1 MNFISILIFSDTS
14 LGYDKNKFT
23 FPVDINQKYPNNGS
37 GLCNQLFR
45 FINAL
50 NFLDPTNNNIFFDF
64 FSKDYLSGD
73 MCKISEIID
82 IDEMNQKF
90 NWNLKDVTDFRND
103 DFINQNFR
111 LHNDHYVFR
120 SYHSGHQSFEFFS
133 RSIIWKKKYSD
144 IADKVILSKIKEEST
159 VNLVHL
165 RIDQD
170 AKKHILGHREPDGDY
185 SSEYWK
191 NREKAY
197 EDLLYSYENAIYK
210 NCDISKPLVLLLED
224 ISHPLVKKLQN
235 DFEVIFFE
243 KELVDKIAMGISGRE
258 FYALID
264 LLIGTKLKIDTY
276 IGLENSTP
284 LADGNKHASSF
295 SILLK
300 HIADYKKC
308 IMV

>member
-1 MNFISILIFSDTS
+1 MNFISILIFSDIS
-14 LGYDKNKFT
+14 LGNDKNKFT
-23 FPVDINQKYPNNGS
+23 FPVDINKKYPNNGS

-82 IDEMNQKF
+82 LDEMNQKF
-90 NWNLKDVTDFRND
+90 NWNLHDVTDFEIND
-103 DFINQNFR
+103 YISQNYR

-120 SYHSGHQSFEFFS
+120 GYHSDQKIFEFFS

-144 IADKVILSKIKEEST
+144 IADKVILSKIQKESS

-170 AKKHILGHREPDGDY
+170 FRNHIVGNRDPEGDY

-197 EDLLYSYENAIYK
+197 EDLLFSYEKAIYK
-210 NCDISKPLVLLLED
+210 NCDMSKPLVLLLED
-224 ISHPLVKKLQN
+224 ISHPLVKKLEN

-243 KELVDKIAMGISGRE
+243 KELVDTIEHGISGRE

-264 LLIGTKLKIDTY
+264 LLVGTKLKIDTY
-276 IGLENSTP
+276 IGLENVTILS
-284 LADGNKHASSF
+284 DGNKHASSF

-300 HIADYKKC
+300 HLANYKKC